1 MAAKCSNYRD
11 PNPIMHALK
20 QNCCFRHSL
29 KHLTIF
35 SSTFREEELRTFF
48 FDILFD
54 FSELRELKVTYCGIE
69 SFTEI
74 ENRIL
79 LYGTAIPKNNLRVL
93 DLRVISPVASKIKE
107 NDRKDTSALL
117 KILYTFTEISVFLRI
132 CIIST

>member
-1 MAAKCSNYRD
+1 MHFNRIAASGIA
-11 PNPIMHALK
+11 P
-20 QNCCFRHSL
+20 S
-29 KHLTIF
+29 
-35 SSTFREEELRTFF
+35 REEESGTFF
-48 FDILFD
+48 FDILSD

-93 DLRVISPVASKIKE
+93 DLRVISPVASKIEE